1 MEHTV
6 WSQDMINSKFIKKDL
21 QSRTILQLFFLVF
34 ISLISFSVQSS
45 SNLVYSVVKITDG
58 DTFVATDGNIKFRV
72 RIAGL
77 DAPESSQEYGKV
89 SKEALASLIDGKL
102 VSIRPV
108 GSGLDMYGR
117 VLAQVLVGNKDVGVD
132 MIEQGLATYYRP
144 KCVDY
149 PLNKSD
155 YDYDPR
161 PYVDAEG
168 QAKIQKKNIWAVS
181 GMILPCEFRK
191 KKLR

>member
-1 MEHTV
+1 
-6 WSQDMINSKFIKKDL
+6 MINSKIFKCN
-21 QSRTILQLFFLVF
+21 SRSTKLVPLFLIVF
-34 ISLISFSVQSS
+34 CLLIQFSAQSS
-45 SNLVYSVVKITDG
+45 SNFVYSVVKITDG

-77 DAPESSQEYGKV
+77 DAPESSQDYGKV
-89 SKEALASLIDGKL
+89 SRAALASLIDGKPIT
-102 VSIRPV
+102 IRPV

-117 VLAQVLVGNKDVGVD
+117 VLAQVLVGNNDVGAD

-168 QAKIQKKNIWAVS
+168 QAKVQKKNIWGVS

-191 KKLR
+191 KNPR